1 MNLSIAQKFLIFE
14 STVTKR
20 LFNQSKKNEKFEI
33 TISKLEQK
41 INILTIQ
48 LEKLE
53 TNINEIGQAII
64 ENSSNGNM

>member
-64 ENSSNGNM
+64 ENSSNRNM

>member
-64 ENSSNGNM
+64 ENSSKGNT

>member
-41 INILTIQ
+41 INILIIQ

>member
-64 ENSSNGNM
+64 ENSSKGNA

>member
-64 ENSSNGNM
+64 ENSSNGTM